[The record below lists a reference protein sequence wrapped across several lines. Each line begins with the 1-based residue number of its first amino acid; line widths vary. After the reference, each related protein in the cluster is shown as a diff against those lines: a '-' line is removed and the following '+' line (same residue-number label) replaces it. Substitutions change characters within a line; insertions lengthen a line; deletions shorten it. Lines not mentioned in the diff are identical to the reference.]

1 LSGTNGAHRPGRGS
15 RAPANGTTDQDPVGR
30 ALTAARQLAQSGGY
44 DAVQM
49 REVVRLTG
57 LSSATIYRLFSSKDH
72 LIAVAHLE
80 WVNEWVSNLDVKPV
94 SGQGADAVAEI
105 IHRTSVA
112 LARSDGI
119 GAATIRALAS
129 SDPNVHLVQEQAKE
143 ASFTIIR
150 QMVADLLP
158 DPDEYVELLG
168 FAWRGGLDSWASGR
182 ADMNHVDQRLQRLS
196 RLLLAGSLAD
206 ATRSAL

>member
-1 LSGTNGAHRPGRGS
+1 LSRTNGGPRQGRVGRP
-15 RAPANGTTDQDPVGR
+15 AADAAADPDPVGR
-30 ALTAARQLAQSGGY
+30 ALTAARELASIGGY

-80 WVNEWVSNLDVKPV
+80 WVKEWLERLDARPV
-94 SGQGADAVAEI
+94 SAEGADAVAEI

-129 SDPNVHLVQEQAKE
+129 SDPNVHLVQERAKE
-143 ASFTIIR
+143 ISTAIIR
-150 QMVADLLP
+150 EIVADLLV

-168 FAWRGGLDSWASGR
+168 FAWRGALDSWASGR
-182 ADMNHVDQRLQRLS
+182 ADMDQIDRRLQRLA
-196 RLLLAGSLAD
+196 RLLLEASTAD
-206 ATRSAL
+206 AQRAAL

>member
-1 LSGTNGAHRPGRGS
+1 M
-15 RAPANGTTDQDPVGR
+15 TDQDPVGR
-30 ALTAARQLAQSGGY
+30 ALAAARELAKAGGY

-49 REVVRLTG
+49 REVVRITG

-80 WVNEWVSNLDVKPV
+80 WIKEWIANLDTRPV
-94 SGQGADAVAEI
+94 VARGADAVAEI
-105 IHRTSVA
+105 IHRTCVA

-129 SDPNVHLVQEQAKE
+129 SDPNVHLVQERAKE
-143 ASFTIIR
+143 LSNTIIR
-150 QMVADLLP
+150 QMVADQLA

-182 ADMNHVDQRLQRLS
+182 AAMNHVDHRLQRLA
-196 RLLLAGSLAD
+196 RLLLDGSLVD
-206 ATRSAL
+206 AARPAR

>member
-1 LSGTNGAHRPGRGS
+1 LNGTNGGHRPGRGS
-15 RAPANGTTDQDPVGR
+15 RAPGNGTTDQAPVGR
-30 ALTAARQLAQSGGY
+30 ALAAARELARAGGY